1 MDVFDLVAKLTL
13 DTSEYDKELDN
24 AENSSNNFGKTF
36 GTIMG
41 TVGTVAGVAG
51 VAISAVGGA
60 VVGTTKT
67 LVDGATDVAAYGD
80 NIDKMSQKMG
90 ISIEAY
96 QEWDAVMQHSG
107 TSMESMKA
115 SMKTLANAVENGNE
129 AFEKI
134 GLSQE
139 ALAEMSQEEI
149 FEATISGLQNIEDT
163 TQRTYLAGQL
173 LGRGATELGALLN
186 YSAEET
192 QAMRDRV
199 RELGGVLSE
208 DAVKAAAGFQDN
220 LQDLQTAFAGIKR
233 GITADLL
240 PGISSLMDGFTRLIS
255 GEEGADEAITSGI
268 DDLMDGIESAGG
280 KIVTI
285 ATEVIPR
292 VVEGIANRF
301 PDLVSSSLNLLSTVA
316 PQILNALISVVIPT
330 LLTAI
335 PQIFETALT
344 LVVTLANG
352 IADGIPTL
360 IPTIIDVVLT
370 IVNVLLDNI
379 DLILD
384 VAVKLVVA
392 LLEGILGNL
401 DKISLAATEIM
412 YTLIF
417 TFLSLI
423 PQIIAA
429 AFEIIY
435 ALFSSLASG
444 ILKMLT
450 ADFWIKSIEAIIHA
464 FTDIDWGGIAM
475 RCLEGIANGFTKGV
489 SKVVDSAKN
498 VVDSIKNV
506 FTNGLEIHS
515 PSKLFEYYGDMIDKG
530 LAAGIDDGQSVEAT
544 KDLSYNIGEAFNP
557 NIGYV
562 VKSGSDEATRKMVDL
577 LTEQNNLLWQI
588 LNKNYGRTD
597 DEIFSSVR
605 EKANWFFATTGNY
618 AFGE

>member
-36 GTIMG
+36 GSVMG
-41 TVGTVAGVAG
+41 TIGTAAGVAG
-51 VAISAVGGA
+51 VAISAVSGA
-60 VVGTTKT
+60 VYGTTKAV
-67 LVDGATDVAAYGD
+67 VDGASEVAEYGD

-115 SMKTLANAVENGNE
+115 SMKTLANAVESGNE

-208 DAVKAAAGFQDN
+208 DAVKSAANFQDN
-220 LQDLQTAFAGIKR
+220 LQDLQTALSGIKR
-233 GITADLL
+233 GIMADFL
-240 PGISSLMDGFTRLIS
+240 PGVSSLMDGFTRLIS
-255 GEEGADEAITSGI
+255 GEEGADEAITGGI
-268 DDLMDGIESAGG
+268 DKLMTGIESAGN

-301 PDLVSSSLNLLSTVA
+301 PDLVSSSLALLSTVA
-316 PQILNALISVVIPT
+316 PQILNALITVVIPT

-370 IVNVLLDNI
+370 IVDVLLDNL

-392 LLEGILGNL
+392 ILEGILGNL

-412 YTLIF
+412 YKLIATLI
-417 TFLSLI
+417 SLI

-435 ALFSSLASG
+435 ALVSSMASG
-444 ILKMLT
+444 ILKMMT
-450 ADFWIKSIEAIIHA
+450 ADFWVKSIQAIVHA

-475 RCLEGIANGFTKGV
+475 QCLEGIANGFTKGV
-489 SKVVDSAKN
+489 SKVVDAAKG

-515 PSKLFEYYGDMIDKG
+515 PSKLFEYYGDMIDQG
-530 LAAGIDDGQSVEAT
+530 LAEGIDEGESVSAT
-544 KDLSYNIGEAFNP
+544 KSLSNNISNAFNP
-557 NIGYV
+557 ALAGG
-562 VKSGSDEATRKMVDL
+562 GSATINLWMD
-577 LTEQNNLLWQI
+577 NNLVQTWVVDA
-588 LNKNYGRTD
+588 LNIANYKNGGR
-597 DEIFSSVR
+597 
-605 EKANWFFATTGNY
+605 
-618 AFGE
+618 

>member
-36 GTIMG
+36 GSIMG
-41 TVGTVAGVAG
+41 TVGTAAGVAG

-60 VVGTTKT
+60 VYGTTKT
-67 LVDGATDVAAYGD
+67 LIDGASDVAAYGD

-115 SMKTLANAVENGNE
+115 SMKTLANAVESGNE
-129 AFEKI
+129 AFEAI
-134 GLSQE
+134 GLTQE
-139 ALAEMSQEEI
+139 ELANMSQEEI

-163 TQRTYLAGQL
+163 TQRTYIAGKL

-186 YSAEET
+186 HSAEET

-208 DAVKAAAGFQDN
+208 DAVKSAADFQDN
-220 LQDLQTAFAGIKR
+220 LQDMQTALAGIKR
-233 GITADLL
+233 GIMADFL
-240 PGISSLMDGFTRLIS
+240 PGISSLMDGFTRLVS

-268 DDLMDGIESAGG
+268 DNLMNGIESAGG

-285 ATEVIPR
+285 ATEIIPR

-370 IVNVLLDNI
+370 IVDVLLDNI

-412 YTLIF
+412 YKLIF
-417 TFLSLI
+417 TLLSLI

-450 ADFWIKSIEAIIHA
+450 ADFWIKSIDAIIHA

-475 RCLEGIANGFTKGV
+475 RCLEGIADGFTKGI

-515 PSKLFEYYGDMIDKG
+515 PSKLFEYYGDMIDQG
-530 LAAGIDDGQSVEAT
+530 LAEGIDEGESVSAT
-544 KDLSYNIGEAFNP
+544 RKLSNNISNAFNP
-557 NIGYV
+557 ALAGG
-562 VKSGSDEATRKMVDL
+562 GSATINLWMD
-577 LTEQNNLLWQI
+577 NNLVQTWVVDA
-588 LNKNYGRTD
+588 LNIANYKNGGR
-597 DEIFSSVR
+597 
-605 EKANWFFATTGNY
+605 
-618 AFGE
+618 

>member
-36 GTIMG
+36 GSVMG
-41 TVGTVAGVAG
+41 TIGTAAGVAG
-51 VAISAVGGA
+51 VAISAVSGA
-60 VVGTTKT
+60 VYGTTKAV
-67 LVDGATDVAAYGD
+67 VDGASEVAEYGD

-115 SMKTLANAVENGNE
+115 SMKTLANAVESGNE

-186 YSAEET
+186 MSAEET

-208 DAVKAAAGFQDN
+208 DAVKSAANFQDN
-220 LQDLQTAFAGIKR
+220 LQDLQTALGGIKR
-233 GITADLL
+233 SIMADFL
-240 PGISSLMDGFTRLIS
+240 PGVSSLMDGFTRLIS
-255 GEEGADEAITSGI
+255 GEEGADEAITGGI
-268 DDLMDGIESAGG
+268 DKLMTGIESAGN

-301 PDLVSSSLNLLSTVA
+301 PDLVSSSLALLSTVA
-316 PQILNALISVVIPT
+316 PQILNALITVVIPT

-370 IVNVLLDNI
+370 IVDVLLDNL

-392 LLEGILGNL
+392 ILEGILGNL

-412 YTLIF
+412 YKLIATLI
-417 TFLSLI
+417 SLI

-435 ALFSSLASG
+435 ALVSSMASG
-444 ILKMLT
+444 ILKMMT
-450 ADFWIKSIEAIIHA
+450 ADFWVKSIQAIVHA

-475 RCLEGIANGFTKGV
+475 QCLEGIANGFTKGV
-489 SKVVDSAKN
+489 SKVVDAAKG

-515 PSKLFEYYGDMIDKG
+515 PSKLFEYYGDMIDQG
-530 LAAGIDDGQSVEAT
+530 LAEGIDEGESVSAT
-544 KDLSYNIGEAFNP
+544 KSLSNNISNAFNP
-557 NIGYV
+557 ALAGG
-562 VKSGSDEATRKMVDL
+562 GSATINLWMD
-577 LTEQNNLLWQI
+577 NNLVQTWVVDA
-588 LNKNYGRTD
+588 LNIANYKNGGR
-597 DEIFSSVR
+597 
-605 EKANWFFATTGNY
+605 
-618 AFGE
+618 

>member
-36 GTIMG
+36 GSIMG
-41 TVGTVAGVAG
+41 TVGTAAGVAG

-60 VVGTTKT
+60 VYGTTKT
-67 LVDGATDVAAYGD
+67 LIDGASDVAAYGD

-115 SMKTLANAVENGNE
+115 SMKTLANAVESGNE
-129 AFEKI
+129 AFEAI
-134 GLSQE
+134 GLTQE
-139 ALAEMSQEEI
+139 ELANMSQEEI

-163 TQRTYLAGQL
+163 TQRTYVAGKL

-186 YSAEET
+186 HSAEET

-208 DAVKAAAGFQDN
+208 DAVKSAADFQDN
-220 LQDLQTAFAGIKR
+220 LQDMQTALAGIKR
-233 GITADLL
+233 GIMADFL
-240 PGISSLMDGFTRLIS
+240 PGISSLMDGFTRLVS

-268 DDLMDGIESAGG
+268 DNLMNGIESAGG

-370 IVNVLLDNI
+370 IVDVLLDNI

-412 YTLIF
+412 YKLIATLI
-417 TFLSLI
+417 SLI

-450 ADFWIKSIEAIIHA
+450 ADFWIKSIDAIIHA

-475 RCLEGIANGFTKGV
+475 RCLEGIADGFTKGI

-515 PSKLFEYYGDMIDKG
+515 PSKLFEYYGDMIDQG
-530 LAAGIDDGQSVEAT
+530 LAEGIDEGESVSAT
-544 KDLSYNIGEAFNP
+544 RKLSNNISNAFNP
-557 NIGYV
+557 ALAGG
-562 VKSGSDEATRKMVDL
+562 GSATINLWMD
-577 LTEQNNLLWQI
+577 NNLVQTWVVDA
-588 LNKNYGRTD
+588 LNIANYKNGGR
-597 DEIFSSVR
+597 
-605 EKANWFFATTGNY
+605 
-618 AFGE
+618 

>member
-36 GTIMG
+36 GSVMG
-41 TVGTVAGVAG
+41 TIGTAAGVAG
-51 VAISAVGGA
+51 VAISAVSGA
-60 VVGTTKT
+60 VYGTTKAV
-67 LVDGATDVAAYGD
+67 VDGASEVAEYGD

-115 SMKTLANAVENGNE
+115 SMKTLANAVESGNE

-186 YSAEET
+186 MSAEET

-208 DAVKAAAGFQDN
+208 DAVKSAANFQDN
-220 LQDLQTAFAGIKR
+220 LQDLQTALSGIKR
-233 GITADLL
+233 GIMADFL
-240 PGISSLMDGFTRLIS
+240 PGVSSLMDGFTRLIS
-255 GEEGADEAITSGI
+255 GEEGADEAITGGI
-268 DDLMDGIESAGG
+268 DKLMTGIESAGN

-301 PDLVSSSLNLLSTVA
+301 PDLVSSSLALLSTVA
-316 PQILNALISVVIPT
+316 PQILNALITVVIPT

-370 IVNVLLDNI
+370 IVDVLLDNL

-392 LLEGILGNL
+392 ILEGILGNL

-412 YTLIF
+412 YKLIATLI
-417 TFLSLI
+417 SLI

-435 ALFSSLASG
+435 ALVSSMASG
-444 ILKMLT
+444 ILKMMT
-450 ADFWIKSIEAIIHA
+450 ADFWVKSIQAIVHA

-475 RCLEGIANGFTKGV
+475 QCLEGIANGFTKGV
-489 SKVVDSAKN
+489 SKVVDAAKG

-515 PSKLFEYYGDMIDKG
+515 PSKLFEYYGDMIDQG
-530 LAAGIDDGQSVEAT
+530 LAEGIDEGESVSAT
-544 KDLSYNIGEAFNP
+544 KSLSNNISNAFNP
-557 NIGYV
+557 ALAGG
-562 VKSGSDEATRKMVDL
+562 GSATINLWMD
-577 LTEQNNLLWQI
+577 NNLVQTWVVDA
-588 LNKNYGRTD
+588 LNIANYKNGGR
-597 DEIFSSVR
+597 
-605 EKANWFFATTGNY
+605 
-618 AFGE
+618 

>member
-13 DTSEYDKELDN
+13 DTSEYDKELDD
-24 AENSSNNFGKTF
+24 AESSGSKFGKTF
-36 GTIMG
+36 GSV
-41 TVGTVAGVAG
+41 VGTVATVAG
-51 VAISAVGGA
+51 TAGIAISAVGGA
-60 VVGTTKT
+60 VVGTTKA
-67 LVDGATDVAAYGD
+67 LMDGASDVASYGD

-199 RELGGVLSE
+199 RELGGVLSK

-301 PDLVSSSLNLLSTVA
+301 PDLVSSTLNLLSTVA

-360 IPTIIDVVLT
+360 IPTIIDVILT
-370 IVNVLLDNI
+370 IVDVLLGNI

-384 VAVKLVVA
+384 VAVKLVTA
-392 LLEGILGNL
+392 ILEGILGNL
-401 DKISLAATEIM
+401 DLITLAALQII
-412 YTLIF
+412 YKLSFTLI
-417 TFLSLI
+417 SLI

-435 ALFSSLASG
+435 ALFSSLATG

-450 ADFWIKSIEAIIHA
+450 ADFWIKSIQAIIDA
-464 FTDIDWGGIAM
+464 FLDIDWGGIAM
-475 RCLEGIANGFTKGV
+475 KCLEGIADGFTKGV
-489 SKVVDSAKN
+489 SKVVDAAKG

-530 LAAGIDDGQSVEAT
+530 LAVGIDDGESVKAV
-544 KDLSYNIGEAFNP
+544 KNMSDNISNAFNP
-557 NIGYV
+557 ALAGAGGNITIPIYLGN
-562 VKSGSDEATRKMVDL
+562 DL
-577 LTEQNNLLWQI
+577 LQTVVVDA
-588 LNKNYGRTD
+588 LNEANYINGGR
-597 DEIFSSVR
+597 
-605 EKANWFFATTGNY
+605 
-618 AFGE
+618 